1 MLSPGERLDDLLID
15 GLQIIQDNSA
25 FSFSLDAVLLAHF
38 ATVRRGDR
46 VVDLGTGTGIIPL
59 LIQTRAE
66 LSSVIGVEIQPEVA
80 ERANRSVRHNRL
92 EHRVNIVHGDLRQI
106 NRVLPGYRV
115 DLVTCNPPYLPV
127 GKGDA
132 SPNPAVALARHEVSC
147 TLADVVNAAS
157 YLLGSGGRF
166 ALVHRPERLV
176 ELLALMSQR
185 RLEPK
190 RLRLVHPQ
198 VSQPPKMV
206 LVEGIRDARP
216 GLKVLQPL
224 VISDAGGY
232 TAEIRAIYREQ
243 PPQRNNRRKRN
254 HTAQDK
260 LGGIL

>member
-1 MLSPGERLDDLLID
+1 MLHHGERLDDLLID
-15 GLQIIQDNSA
+15 GLHVIQDHSA
-25 FSFSLDAVLLAHF
+25 FRFSLDAVLLAHF

-66 LSSVIGVEIQPEVA
+66 LSNVVGIEIQPSVA
-80 ERANRSVRHNRL
+80 DRASRSVQYNRL
-92 EHRVNIVHGDLRQI
+92 EHMVSIIQGDLRQI
-106 NRVLPGYRV
+106 SCVLPGYRA

-132 SPNPAVALARHEVSC
+132 SPNSSVALARHEVCC
-147 TLADVVNAAS
+147 TLVDVVSAAS

-166 ALVHRPERLV
+166 ALIHRPERLV
-176 ELLALMSQR
+176 ELLTTMARL

-198 VSQPPKMV
+198 VTHPPKMV

-216 GLKVLQPL
+216 GLKVLPPL
-224 VISDAGGY
+224 IVADASGY
-232 TAEIRAIYREQ
+232 SAEIRAIYREQ
-243 PPQRNNRRKRN
+243 PDASP
-254 HTAQDK
+254 
-260 LGGIL
+260 